1 MPVLVVAAGRTLA
14 GRLALRLLD
23 EGGQVRAVTRTRVG
37 ELRAAGVHVAVAD
50 PDDVGR
56 IEAAATQ
63 VHTVVHLVGGLDA
76 DADAAAA
83 ERVVAESSA
92 VVRAAEGAEV
102 RRLVLVTM
110 AGAAPEAADVL
121 RRAHA
126 RAEAAAEAAAPPSIV
141 VRAPLVDTPALRA
154 RLRVLG
160 PEADL
165 AAHAVPVLAPDDL
178 VELVVALDRARS
190 TAASGHLVLA
200 ATAARTMTLGELA
213 AGGTRVGSRL
223 ASPAARTA
231 LMAALTGP
239 WQEPDPTVPDAW
251 RLLGIAPPA
260 TAGPGR
266 TDPTGGR
273 A

>member
-37 ELRAAGVHVAVAD
+37 ALRAAGVHVAVAD

-63 VHTVVHLVGGLDA
+63 VHTVVHLVGGLD
-76 DADAAAA
+76 DGADAAAA

-92 VVRAAEGAEV
+92 VVRAAEGAQV

-110 AGAAPEAADVL
+110 AGTAPEAADVL

-126 RAEAAAEAAAPPSIV
+126 QVEAAAQTAAPPSIV

-160 PEADL
+160 PEGEL
-165 AAHAVPVLAPDDL
+165 AAHDVPVLAPDEL

-190 TAASGHLVLA
+190 TATSGHLVLA
-200 ATAARTMTLGELA
+200 ASSVRRTTLGALA
-213 AGGTRVGSRL
+213 AGGTRVGARV

-231 LMAALTGP
+231 LRAALTGP
-239 WQEPDPTVPDAW
+239 WHEPDPSVPDAW
-251 RLLGIAPPA
+251 ELVGVAPPT
-260 TAGPGR
+260 TAGPGP
-266 TDPTGGR
+266 TDATGGGR
-273 A
+273 